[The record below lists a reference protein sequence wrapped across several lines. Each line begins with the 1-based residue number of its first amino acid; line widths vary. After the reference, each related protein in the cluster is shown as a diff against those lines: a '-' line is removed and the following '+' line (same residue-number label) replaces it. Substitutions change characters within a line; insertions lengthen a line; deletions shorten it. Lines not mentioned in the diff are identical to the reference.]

1 MTHLVCIQVWK
12 ELFMGMNEMF
22 FRVSLLVV
30 CVVVA
35 LIYNMFIEKFWGIFT
50 EKIKHFFIKA

>member
-1 MTHLVCIQVWK
+1 
-12 ELFMGMNEMF
+12 MF